1 VDLLENPLG
10 EFLPAFTVAHI
21 RGGVTLFRTD
31 SGQQHRVEVSITNL
45 TNQLYAEFSNA
56 SFFRPEPKRNLT
68 VSYTV
73 SF

>member
-1 VDLLENPLG
+1 MGLS
-10 EFLPAFTVAHI
+10 
-21 RGGVTLFRTD
+21 GGLTLFSTD
-31 SGQQHRVEVSITNL
+31 AGHRHRIEAKVTNL